1 MRIRNVRQE
10 FETYL
15 QPVQPGTRTA
25 DKSEWKHY
33 ADRTFRIRISSRNIP
48 LPHKSVIQLLL
59 DEAQIAQLQVPG
71 NKARID
77 RENMTSQ
84 RISAVRAGKTR
95 HIRSKDIVLAKGL
108 YKEE

>member
-10 FETYL
+10 FGAHL
-15 QPVQPGTRTA
+15 QPVQPGTRTTG
-25 DKSEWKHY
+25 KSEWKHY
-33 ADRTFRIRISSRNIP
+33 ADGTFRIRISIRNIP
-48 LPHKSVIQLLL
+48 LPPSSVIELLL
-59 DEAQIAQLQVPG
+59 DGAQIAQLQVQG

-84 RISAVRAGKTR
+84 GISAVRAGQTR

-108 YKEE
+108 E